1 MKITF
6 RIYAYI
12 TNRHTTTRARNA
24 GAEAAKAK
32 QTSLAV
38 QIPNTTYFYQK

>member
-12 TNRHTTTRARNA
+12 TNTHTTTQGRNA
-24 GAEAAKAK
+24 EAEAANAK
-32 QTSLAV
+32 QTSLV
-38 QIPNTTYFYQK
+38 VKIPNTTYFYEK